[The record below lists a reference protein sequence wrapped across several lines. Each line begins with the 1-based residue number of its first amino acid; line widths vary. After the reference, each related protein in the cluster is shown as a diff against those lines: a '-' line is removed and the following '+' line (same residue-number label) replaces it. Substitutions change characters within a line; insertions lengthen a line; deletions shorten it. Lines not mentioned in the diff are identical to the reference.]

1 MANALKSMILK
12 MDESVSPAHA
22 NEIKQNT
29 HVSSNN
35 GYSKVCYI
43 NNIIICG

>member
-1 MANALKSMILK
+1 MILK
-12 MDESVSPAHA
+12 MDENVSPAHS

-43 NNIIICG
+43 SNIIVYG